1 MKIEI
6 GKIYENRTK
15 MLLAPGLKHY
25 GDSFVQRF
33 NSDLFKL
40 AYGINDKIY
49 NNESKLEGRNPI
61 FIMVDRAVKPQLSW
75 QAIEWIRCK
84 PFYITD
90 YPAEVSSFPRKHIIV
105 LDYPIELKD
114 AYKYFIKGYYSKM
127 YSKEQLDKYF
137 QKDSIAYKILTKD
150 SSYMPVFISKIEQV
164 FDVVITDKSSYID
177 SELEFPFLMNM
188 QTIEEETFNF

>member
-6 GKIYENRTK
+6 GKLYENRTK
-15 MLLAPGLKHY
+15 MLLVPGLKFY
-25 GDSFVQRF
+25 GPSFVERF

-40 AYGINDKIY
+40 AYGVNDKIY
-49 NNESKLEGRNPI
+49 TNEKFLEGKRPI
-61 FIMVDRAVKPQLSW
+61 FIMVDKAVKPQIAW

-90 YPAEVSSFPRKHIIV
+90 YVAEAGSFPRKHVII
-105 LDYPIELKD
+105 LDYPLELEK
-114 AYKYFIKGYYSKM
+114 AYNYFMKGYYSKM
-127 YSKEQLDKYF
+127 YSKEHIDKYF
-137 QKDSIAYKILTKD
+137 EKGSNAYKILTKD
-150 SSYMPVFISKIEQV
+150 SSYMPVFISKIEKV
-164 FDVVITDKSSYID
+164 FDVVITDKAGYID